1 MQCDEKITT
10 PTGNRSILVIGNGLS
25 TRYLAHLGFDKIP
38 KNVDT
43 FGMGA
48 AHRYYSDIGWWP
60 TYYALCDVKVVFHNQ
75 KELKAIVEDPRIP
88 VRKYFLPLRLS
99 DNEKLETV
107 PHSSTG
113 SFCMRKAIEL
123 GYKRIFIIGIE
134 TDYME
139 QIKESR
145 VLTPEEIE
153 QTGLG
158 QLEEFKELPAN
169 SRCILMVTKT
179 PLVNTNYFFDSY
191 QRKGDIY
198 SLPSGAAH
206 YRQFHEIAR
215 LTESSKV
222 NIINLSPTS
231 PLTMFPKASLG
242 DFLNA
247 KTYHSLPVTKPF
259 DTMDRNSRKVSN
271 GAMKGSFFRRF
282 SDYCARNFPVAVTLG
297 RFGKWGLTILKNT
310 FFGIGGIALM
320 VIVGLYVAGALI
332 EPARWYL
339 VGIASGLLLLGGGLL
354 ALSYARLWLN
364 RFTRNQGRQVSD
376 IKKQVSDMRR
386 TLGAA
391 ETTLAKMNVGNFA
404 LFQQFNRRL
413 TKQDLKHFAEEWA
426 PKLGLSL
433 DSRALAYI
441 AHRICLAEDTC
452 VGRLAGNIETMLLR
466 ILVARSVKEP
476 DLEVLEIGTLF
487 GVGVAMIHENCRGF
501 FNDVHVTVIDPLSG
515 YYGGDNLDTMTKIPV
530 TCEIFIHNMQRMNI
544 PKADYT
550 IIEKLSTE
558 DEAIEQASKRCY
570 NLLIID
576 GDHSYIGTKHDFY
589 NYRHLVKRGGYIVFD
604 DYNNPRWPEVKD
616 FVGKE
621 VVGLP
626 ELEFVGTD
634 FYTAVF
640 KVITTK
646 IR

>member
-60 TYYALCDVKVVFHNQ
+60 TYYALCDVKVVFHHQ

-215 LTESSKV
+215 LAESSKV
-222 NIINLSPTS
+222 EIINLSHTS

-247 KTYHSLPVTKPF
+247 KTHHSLPITTLF
-259 DTMDRNSRKVSN
+259 DTADRNSRKVSDE
-271 GAMKGSFFRRF
+271 AKKGVFFRRF
-282 SDYCARNFPVAVTLG
+282 FDYCARNYPVIVTLG
-297 RFGKWGLTILKNT
+297 RFGKWGLPMLKRN
-310 FFGIGGIALM
+310 FFGIGGIALL
-320 VIVGLYVAGALI
+320 VIAGLYVAGALI

-339 VGIASGLLLLGGGLL
+339 VGIASALLLFGGGLL
-354 ALSYARLWLN
+354 ALLYARFILN
-364 RFTRNQGRQVSD
+364 RFTSNQRRQVSDIRRQVSDIRRQVSDTRGQVSD
-376 IKKQVSDMRR
+376 IKKEVS
-386 TLGAA
+386 
-391 ETTLAKMNVGNFA
+391 
-404 LFQQFNRRL
+404 RL
-413 TKQDLKHFAEEWA
+413 NKELSIIKDDVFLIGYDILKEQN
-426 PKLGLSL
+426 K
-433 DSRALAYI
+433 
-441 AHRICLAEDTC
+441 LAEKVSQLKT
-452 VGRLAGNIETMLLR
+452 
-466 ILVARSVKEP
+466 
-476 DLEVLEIGTLF
+476 
-487 GVGVAMIHENCRGF
+487 
-501 FNDVHVTVIDPLSG
+501 
-515 YYGGDNLDTMTKIPV
+515 
-530 TCEIFIHNMQRMNI
+530 
-544 PKADYT
+544 
-550 IIEKLSTE
+550 
-558 DEAIEQASKRCY
+558 QASNDRRAKRPP
-570 NLLIID
+570 
-576 GDHSYIGTKHDFY
+576 
-589 NYRHLVKRGGYIVFD
+589 D
-604 DYNNPRWPEVKD
+604 DSIK
-616 FVGKE
+616 
-621 VVGLP
+621 
-626 ELEFVGTD
+626 
-634 FYTAVF
+634 
-640 KVITTK
+640 
-646 IR
+646 

>member
-139 QIKESR
+139 HIKESR

-339 VGIASGLLLLGGGLL
+339 VGIASASLLLGGGLL
-354 ALSYARLWLN
+354 ALLYVRFTLN
-364 RFTRNQGRQVSD
+364 RITSYQRTQVSYINKQVSYINKQISD
-376 IKKQVSDMRR
+376 IKKEVS
-386 TLGAA
+386 
-391 ETTLAKMNVGNFA
+391 
-404 LFQQFNRRL
+404 RL
-413 TKQDLKHFAEEWA
+413 NKELSVIKDDVFIIGYDILKEQN
-426 PKLGLSL
+426 K
-433 DSRALAYI
+433 
-441 AHRICLAEDTC
+441 LAEKVSQLKT
-452 VGRLAGNIETMLLR
+452 
-466 ILVARSVKEP
+466 
-476 DLEVLEIGTLF
+476 
-487 GVGVAMIHENCRGF
+487 
-501 FNDVHVTVIDPLSG
+501 
-515 YYGGDNLDTMTKIPV
+515 
-530 TCEIFIHNMQRMNI
+530 
-544 PKADYT
+544 
-550 IIEKLSTE
+550 
-558 DEAIEQASKRCY
+558 QASNDRRAKRAP
-570 NLLIID
+570 
-576 GDHSYIGTKHDFY
+576 
-589 NYRHLVKRGGYIVFD
+589 D
-604 DYNNPRWPEVKD
+604 DSIK
-616 FVGKE
+616 
-621 VVGLP
+621 
-626 ELEFVGTD
+626 
-634 FYTAVF
+634 
-640 KVITTK
+640 
-646 IR
+646 

>member
-1 MQCDEKITT
+1 MKTHYPTIITIGRFAKRVMRT
-10 PTGNRSILVIGNGLS
+10 LKNILSSCNGMMFNTIMKLTLMTTLLAVLTTARSPRRINPERRNDTILIIGNGLS

-339 VGIASGLLLLGGGLL
+339 VGIASASLLLGGGLL
-354 ALSYARLWLN
+354 ALLYVRFTLN
-364 RFTRNQGRQVSD
+364 RITSYQRTQVSYINKQVSYINKQISD
-376 IKKQVSDMRR
+376 IKKEVS
-386 TLGAA
+386 
-391 ETTLAKMNVGNFA
+391 
-404 LFQQFNRRL
+404 RL
-413 TKQDLKHFAEEWA
+413 NKELSVIKDDVFIIGYDILKEQN
-426 PKLGLSL
+426 K
-433 DSRALAYI
+433 
-441 AHRICLAEDTC
+441 LAEKVSQLKT
-452 VGRLAGNIETMLLR
+452 
-466 ILVARSVKEP
+466 
-476 DLEVLEIGTLF
+476 
-487 GVGVAMIHENCRGF
+487 
-501 FNDVHVTVIDPLSG
+501 
-515 YYGGDNLDTMTKIPV
+515 
-530 TCEIFIHNMQRMNI
+530 
-544 PKADYT
+544 
-550 IIEKLSTE
+550 
-558 DEAIEQASKRCY
+558 QASNDRRAKRAP
-570 NLLIID
+570 
-576 GDHSYIGTKHDFY
+576 
-589 NYRHLVKRGGYIVFD
+589 D
-604 DYNNPRWPEVKD
+604 DSIK
-616 FVGKE
+616 
-621 VVGLP
+621 
-626 ELEFVGTD
+626 
-634 FYTAVF
+634 
-640 KVITTK
+640 
-646 IR
+646 